1 MSRKLLTQQ
10 NKSTDIKSNKIPSPP
25 IVGIG
30 FLLTRRALGLSTA
43 PKTKA
48 RRRIN
53 GVIAAEI
60 ITNKNNSTII
70 LNIFGY
76 FPYLLVLIIQVVSIL
91 HK

>member
-1 MSRKLLTQQ
+1 MLKVT
-10 NKSTDIKSNKIPSPP
+10 KIPSPP

-43 PKTKA
+43 PSTKA
-48 RRRIN
+48 RRLMK

-70 LNIFGY
+70 LNICGY
-76 FPYLLVLIIQVVSIL
+76 FPYILVLIIQVDTL
-91 HK
+91 LYK

>member
-1 MSRKLLTQQ
+1 MLNVT
-10 NKSTDIKSNKIPSPP
+10 KIPNPP

-43 PKTKA
+43 PNTKA
-48 RRRIN
+48 KRLIN

-76 FPYLLVLIIQVVSIL
+76 FPYILVLIIQVERYL